1 MSYSAIFVDAG
12 YLFAQGSVTLTG
24 SKLNRSQLRLNEA
37 ALFAALQNMVME
49 KTNGTRLLRLYW
61 YDAPLQS
68 GLTAQQTS
76 LANLDYIKLR
86 LGVLNGIGQQ
96 KGVDSLI
103 VTDLIELARNRAIS
117 DALLVSGDEDIRIG
131 VQIAQTYGVCVHLL
145 GLEADTTSEWDT
157 TIVGSFLSIAA
168 AAPPATAASP
178 SPIKR
183 APTGGQIGDATF
195 HNVVNTVVA
204 AMLAGLTTE
213 DLNDLR
219 VFWATRHGLPPELDR
234 PMLARCREQLGRDL
248 RPDEK
253 RAARLECTRTV
264 QALPAYRMFES

>member
-24 SKLNRSQLRLNEA
+24 SKLNRSQLR
-37 ALFAALQNMVME
+37 VME

-145 GLEADTTSEWDT
+145 GLHPARGSQSPLLRQEADTTSEWDT